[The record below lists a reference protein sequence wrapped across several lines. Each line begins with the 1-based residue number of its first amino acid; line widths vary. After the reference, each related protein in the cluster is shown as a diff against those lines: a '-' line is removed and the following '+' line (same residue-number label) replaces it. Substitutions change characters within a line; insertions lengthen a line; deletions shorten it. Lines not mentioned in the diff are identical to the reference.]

1 MIYKNETRQF
11 GELAEYIGIYPEKDV
26 REMLECNGLLFTK
39 RELELAK
46 KRWFKKGGPNLKDK
60 LFGIFG

>member
-1 MIYKNETRQF
+1 MIYKNQDRSF
-11 GELAEYIGIYPEKDV
+11 GELEEYIGIYPEKDV
-26 REMLECNGLLFTK
+26 REMLECKGLLFTK

-46 KRWFKKGGPNLKDK
+46 KRWVRKDKPDLKDK